1 MTFGENLKATRKK
14 SNLSQ
19 EQFAEKISVSRSA
32 VAKWEAD
39 IGMPDINNLKIISSV
54 LNISIDHLLSKDKPT
69 CLNETEDFPEKM
81 HRVEFPKGNSE
92 PQAQERDYM
101 GETITEL
108 IGRKCDIELS
118 GWNDGVYDAYIIG
131 QDPNFVFYLMKD
143 KNMQKV
149 GALGKKHITNIEPLK
164 DEKHW
169 QLDHAFLQID
179 RTYLLDKHVMI
190 EQACKDGL

>member
-1 MTFGENLKATRKK
+1 MSE
-14 SNLSQ
+14 
-19 EQFAEKISVSRSA
+19 
-32 VAKWEAD
+32 
-39 IGMPDINNLKIISSV
+39 
-54 LNISIDHLLSKDKPT
+54 DKPT

-81 HRVEFPKGNSE
+81 HLVEFPKGNPE

-143 KNMQKV
+143 KNMQKA

-164 DEKHW
+164 DKKHRE
-169 QLDHAFLQID
+169 LDPAFLQID

-190 EQACKDGL
+190 EQACKAGIVKGFFDFTNDNHMNVLIKDFADNLLVLGLGNTVEISKVTKIQEL